1 MQNKARLRAK
11 ALVHVV
17 PVILLGLVSHYTHV
31 RSMGDWGP
39 RADMKYCA
47 ADSMCRSW
55 VPGHAGQLASSWH
68 GEGFSAE
75 GRLDGLL
82 SRAAAIP
89 ALSIGS
95 LVCCFLWL
103 LFQSVGQVERTLHTA
118 TGTKAGN

>member
-17 PVILLGLVSHYTHV
+17 PVILLSLVSHYTHV
-31 RSMGDWGP
+31 RPMGDSGP
-39 RADMKYCA
+39 LADMKYCA

-55 VPGHAGQLASSWH
+55 VPGHAGRLASSWH

-75 GRLDGLL
+75 GRFDACL
-82 SRAAAIP
+82 SMAAATP

-95 LVCCFLWL
+95 LVCSPLWL
-103 LFQSVGQVERTLHTA
+103 MFRSIGWVERTLQTA